1 MGSGQRAGCWAE
13 AEGVVVET
21 NVQVLDVGGIEG
33 GGGVFMLDLRSASPR
48 TFALSFEYNS

>member
-1 MGSGQRAGCWAE
+1 MGSAQRAGCWAE

-33 GGGVFMLDLRSASPR
+33 GGGVFMLDLRSASPEDFR
-48 TFALSFEYNS
+48 PQF